1 MEGLRRL
8 MGKRTRDDFSWSK
21 NTDTTAI
28 HSMIQYTDKAGMSMV
43 DVMGYT
49 AHAFRIIIDREAVE
63 VGSYSAFEWQLHH
76 AEELQ
81 NLGFTVQ
88 TAGKPNHIPPTPEGL
103 EEALGYIQASL
114 DKGVPAL
121 SWDLFIPE
129 WGVIYGYD
137 DENKVLRCRDVR
149 KDGDLP
155 YGNLGRGQATELY
168 VLTITGSCPVDKRSM
183 LKGALK
189 LALKHAHRQNYE
201 REHAT
206 HRNGLAA
213 YDAWIEAFT
222 KRSVEPFGNAV
233 NTGKVWDS
241 REFASQ
247 FLLELSQ
254 NWEGAS
260 PQDDRLRALAKEA
273 SEHYAAVAECLGEM
287 RDMFP
292 FPDGGEPNGDAQA
305 DRALTLL
312 REAKA
317 AETSGVAL
325 LERMLE
331 VLEQLDDIGTI
342 RSMGGRLR

>member
-1 MEGLRRL
+1 
-8 MGKRTRDDFSWSK
+8 MGKRTRDDFTWSK
-21 NTDTTAI
+21 NTDTSAI
-28 HSMIQYTDKAGMSMV
+28 HSMIQYTDKAGMSVV

-63 VGSYSAFEWQLHH
+63 VGSYSAFDWPLHH
-76 AEELQ
+76 AEQLQ
-81 NLGFTVQ
+81 NLGFAVQ
-88 TAGKPNHIPPTPEGL
+88 TAGKPNHIPPTSEEL
-103 EEALGYIQASL
+103 EEALGYIQTSL

-155 YGNLGRGQATELY
+155 YEKLGRGEVTEMY
-168 VLTITGSCPVDKRSM
+168 VLTITGSYPVDKRSM

-189 LALKHAHRQNYE
+189 LAVKHAYRQSFE
-201 REHAT
+201 SEHAS

-222 KRSVEPFGNAV
+222 KRTVDPFGNGV
-233 NTGKVWDS
+233 NTGKVWDT
-241 REFASQ
+241 REFAAQ

-254 NWEGAS
+254 NWEGSS
-260 PQDDRLRALAKEA
+260 PQDDRLRTLALEA
-273 SEHYAAVAECLGEM
+273 SEQYAAVAERLGEM

-292 FPDGGEPNGDAQA
+292 FPHGGEPNSDAQA
-305 DRALTLL
+305 GRALTLL
-312 REAKA
+312 GEAKA
-317 AETSGVAL
+317 AETSGITL

-331 VLEQLDDIGTI
+331 ILEQPPASEVIE
-342 RSMGGRLR
+342 